1 MHDVS
6 LSVIVIIDGL
16 LVTGFEWR
24 LQSQNDLGCIWALE
38 ERTVVQLNHHR
49 YASSPIFPLFHTISC
64 HLTILR
70 IHGYVRLMQSRS
82 HLGYASRREA
92 TESMRAKC
100 GDCDDLSDVLGAYQ
114 IHACSLRLEDT
125 NSAGHHA
132 LQELRPS
139 THKGYTGIAHKR
151 RCWQF

>member
-1 MHDVS
+1 MVCW
-6 LSVIVIIDGL
+6 LPGL
-16 LVTGFEWR
+16 NGVCKARTTWMY
-24 LQSQNDLGCIWALE
+24 LGTRREDRRPIE
-38 ERTVVQLNHHR
+38 P
-49 YASSPIFPLFHTISC
+49 SSPIFPLFHTISC
-64 HLTILR
+64 HLTIQR

-92 TESMRAKC
+92 TESTRAKC
-100 GDCDDLSDVLGAYQ
+100 GGDCDDVSDVLGAYQ

-125 NSAGHHA
+125 NSADHHV